1 MDGITMLDLLKKD
14 IRTSHIPVIMLT
26 AKADMDSR
34 LEGLET
40 GAEAY
45 LEKPFNKEELFIRL
59 RKLVEQRR
67 KLRERY
73 ASFVLPRS
81 SDNEQYR
88 MEDSFMEKLHASFQ
102 ENLGDEDFGIEQLCD
117 IMAMSRAQLYRKFK
131 ALTNRTIIDYLNSFR
146 LHRARQLLQESDL
159 NVTQVAYQVG
169 FKNLSH
175 FSHRFSEEHGIN
187 PTVVRK
193 NRS

>member
-1 MDGITMLDLLKKD
+1 
-14 IRTSHIPVIMLT
+14 MLT
-26 AKADMDSR
+26 AKADIASR

-59 RKLVEQRR
+59 RKLVELRK

-73 ASFVLPRS
+73 STIRLPPP
-81 SDNEQYR
+81 SDELYYQR
-88 MEDSFMEKLHASFQ
+88 EDAFMKKIHTAFS
-102 ENLGDEDFGIEQLCD
+102 ENLEDENFGIEQICD
-117 IMAMSRAQLYRKFK
+117 IMAMSRAQIYRKFK
-131 ALTNRTIIDYLNSFR
+131 ALTNRSVNDYLISFR
-146 LHRARQLLQESDL
+146 LHMARKLLHESDL

-175 FSHRFSEEHGIN
+175 FSNRFHEEHGIN
-187 PTVVRK
+187 PGAVK
-193 NRS
+193 QNRS